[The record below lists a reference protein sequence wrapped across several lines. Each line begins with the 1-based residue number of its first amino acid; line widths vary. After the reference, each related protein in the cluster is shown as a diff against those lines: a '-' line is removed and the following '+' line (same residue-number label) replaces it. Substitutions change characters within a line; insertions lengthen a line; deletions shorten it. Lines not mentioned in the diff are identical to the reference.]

1 MFPSGPSGNIVSLMK
16 MLVTD
21 LVTELIL
28 LCVAVWRASL
38 HAGLLPALC
47 TEGGWGKSELFNF
60 KCYNKKANVVETKEM
75 SI

>member
-1 MFPSGPSGNIVSLMK
+1 MK

-38 HAGLLPALC
+38 HVGLLPALC
-47 TEGGWGKSELFNF
+47 TEGGWGRVSYLILNVII
-60 KCYNKKANVVETKEM
+60 KKPM
-75 SI
+75 

>member
-38 HAGLLPALC
+38 HEGLLPALC
-47 TEGGWGKSELFNF
+47 TEGGWGRVSYLILNVII
-60 KCYNKKANVVETKEM
+60 KKPM
-75 SI
+75 